1 MMTGT
6 VDPTITVHVVDR
18 ELKRVLAGVFEAT
31 PLELFVHLG
40 GRVEEYDDEARRMM
54 RWHLRS
60 LGYEETET
68 RPLCWSP
75 PRVVWR
81 RRHRWPED
89 AVWIKGD
96 LNAILDHID
105 TVCD

>member
-1 MMTGT
+1 MTGT
-6 VDPTITVHVVDR
+6 IDPTLTIHVLDR
-18 ELKRVLAGVFEAT
+18 ELKRALAGVFETT

-40 GRVEEYDDEARRMM
+40 GRAEEFDDDARHMM

-81 RRHRWPED
+81 RKRRWPED
-89 AVWIKGD
+89 DIWIKGE
-96 LNAILDHID
+96 LGPILDHIES
-105 TVCD
+105 VCD